1 MHFIITYSWE
11 KQYIFYSFQIDQ
23 QKAFNKVDTEF
34 LKFQKNLFLSL
45 IFFTTSAIITSVEM
59 PPLVSIYRGLWQEWP
74 LSLPLYLVKG
84 EVTRKNI
91 NKNNNIKQITIPNT
105 RKQWKL
111 SQYPDESNFFP
122 KYILW
127 IETVLLCFANL
138 KEPLEQHQT

>member
-1 MHFIITYSWE
+1 MHFIIRYSWE

-34 LKFQKNLFLSL
+34 LNFQKNLFLTL

-59 PPLVSIYRGLWQEWP
+59 PPLASIYRGLWQEWP
-74 LSLPLYLVKG
+74 LSLPLYLIKG

-91 NKNNNIKQITIPNT
+91 NKNNNMKRITIPNT
-105 RKQWKL
+105 IKQIKL
-111 SQYPDESNFFP
+111 SQYPDDSNFFP

-127 IETVLLCFANL
+127 IETVLLCFDNL